1 MASRATSSRLA
12 RAGDGRHSRAMPR
25 RFTLRQLEYF
35 VAVGQA
41 GSIAAASE
49 AINVSSPSISAAIA
63 QLEAEF
69 GIQLFVRQH
78 AQGLSLTPGGRRFF
92 GEAKLLLEAADGLH
106 DLAADIAH
114 AARGPIG
121 IGCFVT
127 LAPLILASLRRSFE
141 AAHPGVRVV
150 QSEGDQER
158 LLAML
163 RRAEIDVAITYDL
176 EIPQDVAFAPLA
188 SLPPHAMVAA
198 DHRFAGLAFRAD
210 RGARRRADGAPRPA
224 AQPRLLPL
232 ALRRRRPQAAH
243 RRADPRHGGDA
254 QPRRQRLRLRA
265 RQPPAA
271 HRPRARRPAAVAG
284 PPRRRPR
291 GRWRSASP
299 PCAASA
305 GPASSPPSRRT
316 AASGSPAARSPGSRS
331 RLRVAR
337 PQRPPKTSRMS
348 ISSPG
353 GSSAKDPS
361 WTIRT
366 SIEPSS
372 ARR

>member
-1 MASRATSSRLA
+1 
-12 RAGDGRHSRAMPR
+12 MPR

-92 GEAKLLLEAADGLH
+92 TEAKLLLEAADGLH

-188 SLPPHAMVAA
+188 SLPPHAIVAS
-198 DHRFAGLAFRAD
+198 DHRFAGLPTVPIEAL
-210 RGARRRADGAPRPA
+210 A
-224 AQPRLLPL
+224 AEPMVLLDLPL
-232 ALRRRRPQAAH
+232 SRDYFLSLFAAAGLRPRIAERTRDMAVMRSLVANGYGYALAN
-243 RRADPRHGGDA
+243 
-254 QPRRQRLRLRA
+254 LRLRTDRA
-265 RQPPAA
+265 PDG
-271 HRPRARRPAAVAG
+271 RPLSLVRLAGDPRPMALGIATM
-284 PPRRRPR
+284 
-291 GRWRSASP
+291 RSE
-299 PCAASA
+299 
-305 GPASSPPSRRT
+305 RRT
-316 AASGSPAARSPGSRS
+316 RIVTAFEAHCRERIACGALPG
-331 RLRVAR
+331 LA
-337 PQRPPKTSRMS
+337 
-348 ISSPG
+348 
-353 GSSAKDPS
+353 
-361 WTIRT
+361 
-366 SIEPSS
+366 E
-372 ARR
+372 